1 MSGAPKALKT
11 DAEEAPGRELEIL
24 IAKEPN
30 VDLDSLQFWSSHT
43 RRNAVV
49 SVFGKFRRLDSFLQ
63 LLFGDVRRK
72 VNEVNELALWEI
84 VESDS
89 FLQCL
94 RTLPQGQ
101 NVLLVSIATDELD
114 QCISSCQ
121 GSNGESAPM
130 ALFISD
136 LLNVLI
142 RTIRFPAVQVPM
154 LLAIFNSFRRS
165 VLEPVLLD
173 KSSRKSLLDSVLK
186 TCYSMCVL
194 CEDFGRASLTDSLL
208 DSLVVHETDS
218 LAWVVISLAFHTVF
232 GSN

>member
-1 MSGAPKALKT
+1 MSRAPKALQT
-11 DAEEAPGRELEIL
+11 NGEEALEKELEVL

-30 VDLDSLQFWSSHT
+30 VDLDSLLFWSSHA

-49 SVFGKFRRLDSFLQ
+49 GVFGKFRRLDSFLQ

-72 VNEVNELALWEI
+72 TNEAYELPLREI
-84 VESDS
+84 IESDS

-101 NVLLVSIATDELD
+101 NVLLVSIAAEELD
-114 QCISSCQ
+114 QCVSSNQ
-121 GSNGESAPM
+121 GPSEKNVTV

-136 LLNVLI
+136 LLNLI
-142 RTIRFPAVQVPM
+142 IRMIRFPAVQLPM
-154 LLAIFNSFRRS
+154 LLAIFNSFRRTI
-165 VLEPVLLD
+165 LEPLLD
-173 KSSRKSLLDSVLK
+173 KSWCKSLLDSVLK

-208 DSLVVHETDS
+208 DSLVIHETDS
-218 LAWVVISLAFHTVF
+218 LAWVLATFHAAFDSL
-232 GSN
+232 